1 MSEGENLFT
10 YLTQMFNFHSDDLF
24 SSSDNYGRDS
34 DSQMYSGFIPRV
46 SYHDQVVLGEDAFGH
61 KIYLDTGS
69 F

>member
-1 MSEGENLFT
+1 
-10 YLTQMFNFHSDDLF
+10 MFNFHSDDLF

-61 KIYLDTGS
+61 KIYLDTGR